1 MRLLIAGGGTG
12 GHIYPA
18 LAVASSLR
26 ARLGTAELDWVGGH
40 RGIEDRIVPAAG
52 FRLRRLA
59 LRSLRTVDL
68 NAHVVLDPLRLALSV
83 PQAFAILLARR
94 PAAVFTTGGY
104 VAIPM
109 LLAARALRIPALLWE
124 GNAIPGRS
132 VRATA
137 GWASVVAV
145 TFGETCRALD
155 AASRCYE
162 TGTPIRETRTVDRL
176 AARETLGIPPG
187 GRLLLVFG
195 GSQAVRRL
203 NRAVVEALP
212 TLVDRWFVAHVT
224 GDDGLAEAM
233 LARAALPEVVQGRY
247 RPEPFLAE
255 GMLTALAAADAVVG
269 RAGSSTVAE
278 VTALGLPMIVV
289 PYPHA
294 GGHQRR
300 NAEILA
306 AAGAAE
312 LIDDADFD
320 AAALLEAVARLED
333 PGRHAQMAAAA
344 RGLARPAAADAVAD
358 LLIALA
364 ERRPLPDASA
374 VDRLSRG
381 TAGAAP

>member
-26 ARLGTAELDWVGGH
+26 ARLGTPELDWVGGH

-59 LRSLRTVDL
+59 LRSLRTADL
-68 NAHVVLDPLRLALSV
+68 NAHVVLDPLRLGLSV
-83 PQAFAILLARR
+83 PQALAMLAARR

-104 VAIPM
+104 VAIPI
-109 LLAARALRIPALLWE
+109 LLAARLLRIPALLWE

-137 GWASVVAV
+137 RLASVIAV
-145 TFGETCRALD
+145 TFGETCRALGVG
-155 AASRCYE
+155 SRCYE
-162 TGTPIRETRTVDRL
+162 TGTPIRETRSVDRL
-176 AARETLGIPPG
+176 AARETLGIPAG

-203 NRAVVEALP
+203 NRAVVDALP
-212 TLVDRWFVAHVT
+212 ALVERWFVVHVT
-224 GDDGLAEAM
+224 GDDGLADATA
-233 LARAALPEVVQGRY
+233 ARAALGDAVRDRY
-247 RPEPFLAE
+247 RPEAFLRE

-306 AAGAAE
+306 SAGAAE

-320 AAALLEAVARLED
+320 AAALLAATARLED
-333 PGRHAQMAAAA
+333 PARHAQMSAAA
-344 RGLARPAAADAVAD
+344 RALGRPAAADAVAD
-358 LLIALA
+358 LLVALA
-364 ERRPLPDASA
+364 ERRTLPDAAA
-374 VDRLSRG
+374 VDRRSRG
-381 TAGAAP
+381 LVGGAS

>member
-1 MRLLIAGGGTG
+1 MAGRGRL
-12 GHIYPA
+12 P
-18 LAVASSLR
+18 R
-26 ARLGTAELDWVGGH
+26 
-40 RGIEDRIVPAAG
+40 P
-52 FRLRRLA
+52 

-68 NAHVVLDPLRLALSV
+68 NVHVVLDPVRLGLSV
-83 PQAFAILLARR
+83 PQAVAILATRR

-104 VAIPM
+104 VAIPILM
-109 LLAARALRIPALLWE
+109 AARLLRIPTLLWE

-137 GWASVVAV
+137 GLASVVAV
-145 TFGETCRALD
+145 TFGETCRALG
-155 AASRCYE
+155 AGPRCYE

-176 AARETLGIPPG
+176 AAREALGIPPG

-203 NRAVVEALP
+203 NRAVAEALP
-212 TLVDRWFVAHVT
+212 ALAERWFVVHVT
-224 GDDGLAEAM
+224 GDDGLAEATE
-233 LARAALPEVVQGRY
+233 ARAALPQGVRDRY
-247 RPEPFLAE
+247 RPEAFLGE
-255 GMLTALAAADAVVG
+255 GMLTALAAADVVVG

-306 AAGAAE
+306 TAGAAE
-312 LIDDADFD
+312 LIDDAEFD
-320 AAALLEAVARLED
+320 AASLLAAAARLED
-333 PGRHAQMAAAA
+333 PARHAQMAAAA
-344 RGLARPAAADAVAD
+344 RGLARPAAADAVAE

-364 ERRPLPDASA
+364 EHRTLPDQAI
-374 VDRLSRG
+374 VDRTSRG
-381 TAGAAP
+381 LAGGPP